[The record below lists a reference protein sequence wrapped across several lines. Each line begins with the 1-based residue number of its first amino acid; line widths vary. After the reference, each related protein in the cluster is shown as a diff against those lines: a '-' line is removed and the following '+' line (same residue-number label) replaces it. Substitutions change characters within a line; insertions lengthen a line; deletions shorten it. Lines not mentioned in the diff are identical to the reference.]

1 LGQENHFQFSIK
13 ETVSTQPTGSAKKS
27 SSNNLN
33 CQIAQYSLAAAVAG
47 VSMLALAGEVVVTKK
62 TIPIPL
68 TPTGVQEPVKVS
80 MANNGMNDFSFELF
94 SSNANSVAERILTLD
109 GATPRDRVIAMG
121 DLNSYAAQ
129 LQRGRKIGG
138 TYDNLGS
145 RLLVEAS
152 VSGGTSRYF
161 QGFWGGNLKDV
172 FLGVRF
178 LIDSKPH
185 YGWIRLTVTTNKQ
198 PHGPVI
204 AAKIT
209 AYAYETLPNKP
220 ILAGAGAGTAVV
232 TAQPTAEV
240 QVPQDSRSQGKT
252 SLGMLALGADV
263 LSLWRR
269 EETLTSG

>member
-1 LGQENHFQFSIK
+1 M
-13 ETVSTQPTGSAKKS
+13 STQPNDSAKKS

-47 VSMLALAGEVVVTKK
+47 VSMLALAQPAAGEVVVTKK

-68 TPTGVQEPVKVS
+68 TPTGVREPVKVS
-80 MANNGMNDFSFELF
+80 MANNGINDFSFELF
-94 SSNANSVAERILTLD
+94 SSNVNSVAERILTLD

-161 QGFWGGNLKDV
+161 RGFWDGNLKNQ

-178 LIDSKPH
+178 LIDGKPH
-185 YGWIRLTVTTNKQ
+185 YGWIRLSVTTNTK
-198 PHGPVI
+198 PHGPFM
-204 AAKIT
+204 AAIT
-209 AYAYETLPNKP
+209 GYAYETVPNKA
-220 ILAGAGAGTAVV
+220 ILAGAAKSTD
-232 TAQPTAEV
+232 EV
-240 QVPQDSRSQGKT
+240 QFLREGRNQVGP
-252 SLGMLALGADV
+252 SLGVLALGSDGMQ
-263 LSLWRR
+263 LWRR
-269 EETLTSG
+269 EETLPSS